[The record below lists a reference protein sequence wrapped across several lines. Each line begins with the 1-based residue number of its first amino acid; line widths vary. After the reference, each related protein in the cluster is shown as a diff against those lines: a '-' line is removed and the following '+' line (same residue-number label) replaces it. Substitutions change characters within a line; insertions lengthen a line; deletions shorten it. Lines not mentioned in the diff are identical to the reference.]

1 MGTILPDT
9 SGPYMSVQIH
19 GLTYRYKMVKD
30 PSADATVYVRNEDA
44 VNGGYVFEEVDDWDG
59 IPGGTVQ
66 KYFRFPYI
74 DSSRWGNG
82 SMSVEG
88 DGEIRDPFMV
98 YNYRQVIDEE
108 LQKCYLTPLADP
120 QCPGFDD
127 ALMNYLNSMEEPTAD
142 DPFYDEWVQ
151 ANLSLDE
158 EVETKEEIEVE
169 EPEEEEA
176 NFEKRMGAESSIDE
190 MVNTT
195 EQASILAALAQVPK
209 IEPYYIITIP
219 GGEYNDV
226 LQFESTDIPD
236 NPRAMRSF
244 ATDTKH
250 QSMVRSQ
257 YNKEQQE

>member
-1 MGTILPDT
+1 
-9 SGPYMSVQIH
+9 
-19 GLTYRYKMVKD
+19 
-30 PSADATVYVRNEDA
+30 
-44 VNGGYVFEEVDDWDG
+44 
-59 IPGGTVQ
+59 
-66 KYFRFPYI
+66 
-74 DSSRWGNG
+74 
-82 SMSVEG
+82 
-88 DGEIRDPFMV
+88 
-98 YNYRQVIDEE
+98 
-108 LQKCYLTPLADP
+108 
-120 QCPGFDD
+120 
-127 ALMNYLNSMEEPTAD
+127 MEEPTAD

-219 GGEYNDV
+219 GGEYNDL